1 MDFLKYY
8 TQYQTKEVKI
18 TQANSREHKLII
30 QPYNMDK
37 FNYDLLSEIIFTNEK
52 AFTDIDIEKAKMI
65 LCICKNA
72 KNNTNIQISF
82 DKAKVYT
89 YFKQIRSISIKKGRK
104 MVYKWNA
111 ENMEGDVDLKINEEY
126 SAQIANI
133 IAKILKENSYIV
145 SQMKRIMIIEQKM
158 NKENIL
164 ISLKNIIS
172 IIESLGINMENIT
185 DDDRIRCNNNYE
197 YTREQ
202 LKRVEIITIFKYNAY
217 FINMMF
223 NNNMSENEI
232 IEYISKAYFHD
243 NWYRLPIVFTKWL
256 GSQRNLSIS

>member
-1 MDFLKYY
+1 
-8 TQYQTKEVKI
+8 
-18 TQANSREHKLII
+18 
-30 QPYNMDK
+30 
-37 FNYDLLSEIIFTNEK
+37 
-52 AFTDIDIEKAKMI
+52 
-65 LCICKNA
+65 
-72 KNNTNIQISF
+72 
-82 DKAKVYT
+82 
-89 YFKQIRSISIKKGRK
+89 

-145 SQMKRIMIIEQKM
+145 SQMKRIMIIEQKL
-158 NKENIL
+158 NKDKIL

-185 DDDRIRCNNNYE
+185 DNDRIICNNNFE

-217 FINMMF
+217 FINLMF
-223 NNNMSENEI
+223 NHNMSEIDI
-232 IEYISKAYFHD
+232 IDYISKEYYHN
-243 NWYRLPIVFTKWL
+243 NWYRLPIIFTKWL
-256 GSQRNLSIS
+256 GAERNISIS

>member
-1 MDFLKYY
+1 MS
-8 TQYQTKEVKI
+8 E
-18 TQANSREHKLII
+18 
-30 QPYNMDK
+30 
-37 FNYDLLSEIIFTNEK
+37 FNYDLLSEIIFTNDI
-52 AFTDIDIEKAKMI
+52 AFTDIDIEKAKMM

-72 KNNTNIQISF
+72 KNNKNIQISF

-89 YFKQIRSISIKKGRK
+89 YFKQIRAISIKKGRK

-145 SQMKRIMIIEQKM
+145 SQMKRIMIIEQKL
-158 NKENIL
+158 NKDKIL

-172 IIESLGINMENIT
+172 IIESLGIDMENIT
-185 DDDRIRCNNNYE
+185 DNDRIICNNNFE

-217 FINMMF
+217 FINLMF
-223 NNNMSENEI
+223 NHNMSEIDI
-232 IEYISKAYFHD
+232 IDYISKEYYHN
-243 NWYRLPIVFTKWL
+243 NWYRLPIIFTKWL
-256 GSQRNLSIS
+256 GAERNISIS